1 MRKKGR
7 TQLAQKKKLTNKPLK
22 QKEKLKVK
30 SATKKDKFVSIKS
43 SIISMCICFAIIP
56 LLIVNIFSAKVS
68 KDVVRD
74 TTQQLSEEI
83 IKQVSENI
91 TVFNAQVEQKITDFV
106 VSNTIPTNNF
116 EKYNSDDMFDKLTG
130 SRNISS
136 QINAVFSLNSAV
148 TNIWVVPTN
157 GEIIAGGES
166 NKYKIE
172 SIERIRDYDID
183 MTPTW
188 IAGIGDLSDSIFIAR
203 KVNNKKTS
211 KDIIVME
218 VNLSKMVSAIDQ
230 VNLLSDSSI
239 VIVDNNKK
247 NIYSKPAEQAQ
258 ISDKIWTTI
267 ENGEENGSTIVDKQL
282 VTYHTMSNGW
292 KMIVQIPE
300 RSLTERIQTASLFT
314 WILVLVVA
322 ALAIVVGTRIAKKFS
337 NPIIELMKLMKKAEE
352 GDLTIEASDKGHNE
366 VALLCKSFNHMM
378 FNIHK
383 LLEETKE
390 VVASTLKNS
399 QILSEST
406 NETVEGFTQLT
417 TSVGEIAEGANHQ
430 ASDTQE
436 GVVAMANLGESI
448 QMVSEKTQ
456 NIYKNTQG
464 AKEMLHEASDT
475 MTLLNTT
482 MASSISITKEMNAS
496 VGELNELNKGIEK
509 MMKFL
514 DSISEQTN
522 LLALNASIE
531 AARAGE
537 VGKGF
542 AVVAEEV
549 RKLAEQSKSSTV
561 TIGKTLQEIESKT
574 LNTTELVGK
583 ANEIFNKQNQ
593 AVDKTSVIFKEMISI
608 LQHMDEE
615 LSHINNQV
623 DDMNKLRS
631 ETSSK
636 ISNIA
641 AVIEES
647 TAATEEVSAF
657 SEEQKGVIQNLSV
670 LSQNLVESMKR
681 LESSIENFKL

>member
-1 MRKKGR
+1 
-7 TQLAQKKKLTNKPLK
+7 
-22 QKEKLKVK
+22 
-30 SATKKDKFVSIKS
+30 
-43 SIISMCICFAIIP
+43 
-56 LLIVNIFSAKVS
+56 
-68 KDVVRD
+68 
-74 TTQQLSEEI
+74 
-83 IKQVSENI
+83 
-91 TVFNAQVEQKITDFV
+91 
-106 VSNTIPTNNF
+106 
-116 EKYNSDDMFDKLTG
+116 
-130 SRNISS
+130 
-136 QINAVFSLNSAV
+136 
-148 TNIWVVPTN
+148 
-157 GEIIAGGES
+157 
-166 NKYKIE
+166 
-172 SIERIRDYDID
+172 
-183 MTPTW
+183 
-188 IAGIGDLSDSIFIAR
+188 
-203 KVNNKKTS
+203 
-211 KDIIVME
+211 
-218 VNLSKMVSAIDQ
+218 
-230 VNLLSDSSI
+230 
-239 VIVDNNKK
+239 
-247 NIYSKPAEQAQ
+247 
-258 ISDKIWTTI
+258 
-267 ENGEENGSTIVDKQL
+267 
-282 VTYHTMSNGW
+282 
-292 KMIVQIPE
+292 
-300 RSLTERIQTASLFT
+300 
-314 WILVLVVA
+314 
-322 ALAIVVGTRIAKKFS
+322 
-337 NPIIELMKLMKKAEE
+337 
-352 GDLTIEASDKGHNE
+352 
-366 VALLCKSFNHMM
+366 
-378 FNIHK
+378 
-383 LLEETKE
+383 
-390 VVASTLKNS
+390 
-399 QILSEST
+399 
-406 NETVEGFTQLT
+406 
-417 TSVGEIAEGANHQ
+417 
-430 ASDTQE
+430 
-436 GVVAMANLGESI
+436 MANLGESI

-561 TIGKTLQEIESKT
+561 TIGKTLQEIENKT

-593 AVDKTSVIFKEMISI
+593 AVDKTAVIFKEMISI

-615 LSHINNQV
+615 LSHINSQV